1 MRRTKSFYKADA
13 EFDIIQKTKN
23 NKTNLRKISEIDNS
37 ENQVNTSQAN
47 SYLSGLVNEMK
58 ETMLNFD
65 DNIFNEIKQ
74 PKQKK
79 NPDNYLSLNY
89 MGVNKLKKVTTLNRS
104 TTLLSNRS
112 GRSTKSRKT
121 NGSKSNRANTRHFS
135 NKSIKNGAN
144 SSRSVKGNLKNVNS
158 DNKSKFLTK
167 EIKIKSTKRQFIFYW
182 F

>member
-79 NPDNYLSLNY
+79 
-89 MGVNKLKKVTTLNRS
+89 
-104 TTLLSNRS
+104 
-112 GRSTKSRKT
+112 KT
-121 NGSKSNRANTRHFS
+121 QTIISHL
-135 NKSIKNGAN
+135 IMW
-144 SSRSVKGNLKNVNS
+144 V
-158 DNKSKFLTK
+158 
-167 EIKIKSTKRQFIFYW
+167 EIN
-182 F
+182 

>member
-65 DNIFNEIKQ
+65 DNIFNEI
-74 PKQKK
+74 
-79 NPDNYLSLNY
+79 
-89 MGVNKLKKVTTLNRS
+89 R
-104 TTLLSNRS
+104 
-112 GRSTKSRKT
+112 
-121 NGSKSNRANTRHFS
+121 
-135 NKSIKNGAN
+135 
-144 SSRSVKGNLKNVNS
+144 
-158 DNKSKFLTK
+158 
-167 EIKIKSTKRQFIFYW
+167 
-182 F
+182 